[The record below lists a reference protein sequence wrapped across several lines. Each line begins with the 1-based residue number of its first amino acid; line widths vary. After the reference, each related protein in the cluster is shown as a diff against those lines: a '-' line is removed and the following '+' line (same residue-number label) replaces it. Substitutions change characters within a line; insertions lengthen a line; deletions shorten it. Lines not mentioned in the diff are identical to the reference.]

1 MGELSA
7 GISAA
12 GAGDPRPGGNR
23 GEAPGREW
31 SGKVAFITGVARG
44 QGRSHA
50 LEFARRGADI
60 GGLDICGPITSVPY
74 DLATPSDLEQ
84 TRQEIESLGGRAVL
98 EMADVRDAGAVE
110 TVAARVLERFGRIDV
125 VITNAGVFSVGDPLS
140 MSAET
145 WRDVLDVNLTG
156 VWNTVQAC
164 LPAMV
169 DGGRGGSIVMTS
181 SIGGVQ
187 GLLHCPHYVASKHAV
202 IGLMRALANELAPY
216 RIRVNAVCPTN
227 VNTPMI
233 QNQANYRTF
242 RPDLEEPT
250 SEDIVEVAASMHLL
264 DVPWVEAE
272 DVTAAVVW
280 LASEAARYLTGVA
293 LPVDAGLLEK
303 VQN

>member
-1 MGELSA
+1 MSEVGTGS
-7 GISAA
+7 SV
-12 GAGDPRPGGNR
+12 GNDADAPLENHR
-23 GEAPGREW
+23 GEW

-60 GGLDICGPITSVPY
+60 GGLDVCGPITTVPY
-74 DLATPSDLEQ
+74 SLAEPSDLKQ
-84 TRQEIESLGGRAVL
+84 TAQGIESLGRRAVL
-98 EMADVRDAGAVE
+98 GVADVRDPAAVGAV
-110 TVAARVLERFGRIDV
+110 VAEVLEALGRIDV
-125 VITNAGVFSVGDPLS
+125 VLTNAGVFSVGDPMTLS
-140 MSAET
+140 PET

-169 DGGRGGSIVMTS
+169 QSGRGGSVVMTS

-187 GLLHCPHYVASKHAV
+187 GLLHCPHYVASKHGV

-233 QNQANYRTF
+233 QNSANYRTF
-242 RPDLEEPT
+242 RPDLDEPRR
-250 SEDIVEVAASMHLL
+250 EDIIDVAASMHLL

-280 LASEAARYLTGVA
+280 LASDAARYLTGVA

>member
-1 MGELSA
+1 MGE
-7 GISAA
+7 
-12 GAGDPRPGGNR
+12 GG
-23 GEAPGREW
+23 EW
-31 SGKVAFITGVARG
+31 SGKVVFVTGVARG

-50 LEFARRGADI
+50 LEFARRGADV
-60 GGLDICGPITSVPY
+60 GGLDLCAPIATVPY
-74 DLATPSDLEQ
+74 ALAAPEDLKQ
-84 TRQEIESLGGRAVL
+84 TEEEIRSLGGRAVL
-98 EMADVRDAGAVE
+98 EVGDVRDPARVRAV
-110 TVAARVLERFGRIDV
+110 VARVLDSFGQIDV
-125 VITNAGVFSVGDPLS
+125 VVTNAGVFSVGDPLTLS
-140 MSAET
+140 PET

-169 DGGRGGSIVMTS
+169 EGGRGGSIVMTS

-187 GLLHCPHYVASKHAV
+187 GLLECPHYVASKHGV
-202 IGLMRALANELAPY
+202 IGLMRALANELARY

-233 QNQANYRTF
+233 QNPANYRTF
-242 RPDLEEPT
+242 RPDLEEPR
-250 SEDIVEVAASMHLL
+250 SEDIVDVATAMHLL
-264 DVPWVEAE
+264 DVPWVEPE

-280 LASEAARYLTGVA
+280 LASDAARYLTGVA

>member
-1 MGELSA
+1 MDEVSA
-7 GISAA
+7 GIRAASAEDA
-12 GAGDPRPGGNR
+12 PREGHRSERADG
-23 GEAPGREW
+23 EW

-50 LEFARRGADI
+50 REFARRGADI
-60 GGLDICGPITSVPY
+60 GGLDLCGPIATVPY
-74 DLATPSDLEQ
+74 DLAAPSDLKQ
-84 TRQEIESLGGRAVL
+84 TAEEIGSLGRRAVL
-98 EMADVRDAGAVE
+98 EAADVRDPAGVRAV
-110 TVAARVLERFGRIDV
+110 VGRVLEAFGRIDV
-125 VITNAGVFSVGDPLS
+125 VVTNAGVFSVADPLTL
-140 MSAET
+140 SAET

-169 DGGRGGSIVMTS
+169 DGGRGGSVVMTS

-187 GLLHCPHYVASKHAV
+187 GLLHCPHYVASKHGV

-233 QNQANYRTF
+233 QNPANYRTF
-242 RPDLEEPT
+242 RPDLEEPRR
-250 SEDIVEVAASMHLL
+250 EDIVDVAASMHLL

-272 DVTAAVVW
+272 DVTAAVIW
-280 LASEAARYLTGVA
+280 LASNAARYLTGVA
-293 LPVDAGLLEK
+293 LPVDAGLLAK

>member
-1 MGELSA
+1 MGE
-7 GISAA
+7 
-12 GAGDPRPGGNR
+12 GG
-23 GEAPGREW
+23 EW
-31 SGKVAFITGVARG
+31 SGKVVFVTGVARG

-50 LEFARRGADI
+50 LEFARRGADV
-60 GGLDICGPITSVPY
+60 GGLDLCAPIATVPY
-74 DLATPSDLEQ
+74 ALADPSDLKQ
-84 TRQEIESLGGRAVL
+84 TAEEIRSLGGRAVL
-98 EMADVRDAGAVE
+98 EVGDVRDPARVRA
-110 TVAARVLERFGRIDV
+110 VAARVLDSFGRIDV
-125 VITNAGVFSVGDPLS
+125 VITNAGVFSVGDPLTLS
-140 MSAET
+140 PET

-169 DGGRGGSIVMTS
+169 EGGRGGSIVMTS

-187 GLLHCPHYVASKHAV
+187 GLLECPHYVASKHGV
-202 IGLMRALANELAPY
+202 IGLMRALANELARY

-233 QNQANYRTF
+233 QNPANYRTF
-242 RPDLEEPT
+242 RPDLEDPR
-250 SEDIVEVAASMHLL
+250 SEDIVDVARAMHLL
-264 DVPWVEAE
+264 DVPWVEPE

-280 LASEAARYLTGVA
+280 LASDAARYLTGVA